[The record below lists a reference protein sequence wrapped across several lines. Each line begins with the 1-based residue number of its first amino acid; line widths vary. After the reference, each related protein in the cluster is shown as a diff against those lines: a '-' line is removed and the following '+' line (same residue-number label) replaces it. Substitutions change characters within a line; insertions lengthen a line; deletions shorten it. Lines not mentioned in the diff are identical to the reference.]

1 MLRRHAA
8 EALAAFG
15 AALLVTM
22 VIAAPVMRAPS
33 ERIFGLEMVGRH
45 HDPFTVMQQ
54 FAGSASVG
62 VYLQPVTDVTGAA
75 IARWTSAV
83 AAYNWLVL
91 LTFPM
96 SAAAA
101 YLLAR
106 HLALPP
112 PGAWVAALLFAFSPF
127 HLAHAAYHPHVAQ
140 TQWLP
145 LYLLALWY
153 LLDAATATAAVLLT
167 AATAAV
173 TLSNFYGGLIAA
185 VITPCAVAGWWF
197 VCARQAPHSVRGLR
211 TTVAPLA
218 AIAAAGL
225 ALVWWHAPA
234 AIGDRA
240 MLAFPRD
247 DLFRYSASWW
257 SYLVPPVAHPLWGS
271 LSARMWSASRVN
283 EGLLEQQVSL
293 GWSV

>member
-1 MLRRHAA
+1 
-8 EALAAFG
+8 
-15 AALLVTM
+15 M

-91 LTFPM
+91 LTFPL

-112 PGAWVAALLFAFSPF
+112 PGACVAALLFAFSPF

-145 LYLLALWY
+145 LYLLALWRCM
-153 LLDAATATAAVLLT
+153 DAADVRAVMFLIV
-167 AATAAV
+167 ASAAV

-185 VITPCAVAGWWF
+185 VITPIAVGGYWL
-197 VCARQAPHSVRGLR
+197 VRARFAPG
-211 TTVAPLA
+211 APRRL
-218 AIAAAGL
+218 
-225 ALVWWHAPA
+225 
-234 AIGDRA
+234 
-240 MLAFPRD
+240 
-247 DLFRYSASWW
+247 
-257 SYLVPPVAHPLWGS
+257 
-271 LSARMWSASRVN
+271 
-283 EGLLEQQVSL
+283 
-293 GWSV
+293 

>member
-22 VIAAPVMRAPS
+22 VIAAPVIRSPS
-33 ERIFGLEMVGRH
+33 ERIFGLEIVGRH

-62 VYLQPVTDVTGAA
+62 VYLQPVTDVIGAA

-106 HLALPP
+106 HLGLPP
-112 PGAWVAALLFAFSPF
+112 AGAWIAALLFAFSPF

-145 LYLLALWY
+145 LYLLALWRCIDGATWPAIAF
-153 LLDAATATAAVLLT
+153 LAAASAAV
-167 AATAAV
+167 A
-173 TLSNFYGGLIAA
+173 LSNFYGGLIAA
-185 VITPCAVAGWWF
+185 VITPFAIAGWWF
-197 VCARQAPHSVRGLR
+197 VRARQAPHAVR
-211 TTVAPLA
+211 
-218 AIAAAGL
+218 
-225 ALVWWHAPA
+225 
-234 AIGDRA
+234 
-240 MLAFPRD
+240 
-247 DLFRYSASWW
+247 
-257 SYLVPPVAHPLWGS
+257 
-271 LSARMWSASRVN
+271 
-283 EGLLEQQVSL
+283 
-293 GWSV
+293 

>member
-1 MLRRHAA
+1 
-8 EALAAFG
+8 
-15 AALLVTM
+15 M

-91 LTFPM
+91 LTFPL

-112 PGAWVAALLFAFSPF
+112 PGACVAALLFAFSPF
-127 HLAHAAYHPHVAQ
+127 HLAHAAYHPHIAQ

-145 LYLLALWY
+145 LYLLALWRC
-153 LLDAATATAAVLLT
+153 LNNARPSALAWLGAAAAAV
-167 AATAAV
+167 A
-173 TLSNFYGGLIAA
+173 LSNFYGGLIAA
-185 VITPCAVAGWWF
+185 VITPVAIVAYWLGS
-197 VCARQAPHSVRGLR
+197 ARARPVATRHLVI
-211 TTVAPLA
+211 TVGALA
-218 AIAAAGL
+218 AIACAGV
-225 ALVWWHAPA
+225 AFVAWRAP
-234 AIGDRA
+234 GLLTDRGA
-240 MLAFPRD
+240 VAFPPV
-247 DLFRYSASWW
+247 DLYLYAAKWW
-257 SYLVPPVAHPLWGS
+257 SYLIPPVSNPVAGGAALRIWTAAG
-271 LSARMWSASRVN
+271 VGD
-283 EGLLEQQVSL
+283 GLLEQQVSL
-293 GWSV
+293 GWSVIALGLIAIGVWLKPAA